1 MIVVDERW
9 KKMIDYYGLQE
20 KDLALLHRHQ
30 SFFSQNADEVV
41 EAFYKELLQYG
52 ELAEI
57 IKNNSTVERLK
68 KTQIWYFQTL
78 ANDRI
83 DMEYV
88 AGRQKVGAVH
98 ARVGLSA
105 TWFLGGYTIY
115 LRLIAE
121 KARSLPVS
129 DQFELYQAACKRLYF
144 DSAIILEQYIG
155 DTQRENINYR
165 HNMEMVAEELS
176 ESTREVTGIAHEY
189 ARSATTLAQSH
200 EEIAESMNILKL
212 QSKEIEKLSDF
223 VAEVSSQTNLLGL
236 NAAIE
241 AARAGEHG
249 RGFTIVANEVR
260 KLADRAKGS
269 SQEIQQSLAQILV
282 QINKIEHQIE
292 MTVASTEQQAA
303 ASEQLAALV
312 QGLNEISSRLN
323 V

>member
-1 MIVVDERW
+1 MIVVDDKW
-9 KKMIDYYGLQE
+9 KKMCQYYGVTE
-20 KDLALLHRHQ
+20 ADLALLHRHKA
-30 SFFSQNADEVV
+30 FFVQHADEVV
-41 EAFYKELLQYG
+41 DRFYKELWSYSN
-52 ELAEI
+52 LAEMI
-57 IKNNSTVERLK
+57 QTNSTVERLK
-68 KTQIWYFQTL
+68 KTQIWYFQSL
-78 ANDRI
+78 ASDRI
-83 DMEYV
+83 DADYI

-98 ARVGLSA
+98 ARIGLSA
-105 TWFLGGYTIY
+105 DWFLGGYTIY

-121 KARSLPVS
+121 KASGLPEAY
-129 DQFELYQAACKRLYF
+129 ELYQAACKRLYF

-155 DTQRENINYR
+155 DTQRENVNYR
-165 HNMEMVAEELS
+165 KNMEMVAEELS
-176 ESTREVTGIAHEY
+176 GSTREVTIIASEY
-189 ARSATTLAQSH
+189 AKSATILAESH
-200 EEIAESMNILKL
+200 EEIAESMSILKA

-260 KLADRAKGS
+260 KLADRAKNS

-282 QINKIEHQIE
+282 QINKIEGQIE

-312 QGLNEISSRLN
+312 QGLDEITDRLH